1 MNITF
6 LIGNGFDLNLGL
18 HTKYTDFLKEYRS
31 EDGSEGRL
39 LSYFKNSIL
48 KDDFL
53 WSNAEEAFGVATK
66 QFKTDEYNAE
76 DYCNC
81 HEDFCNSL
89 AEYLSKQEQRLNY
102 TSLNDIIATTFA
114 KSILN
119 YKKGFRIDEKNVLI
133 QNEKS
138 YGQGFKFNF
147 INFNYTS
154 TLDQCASILNDAPQ
168 HLGFRNLTTGRYQ
181 NSIGEILHVH
191 GTIHKDM
198 VLGVNDVSQIADM
211 TLFNE
216 YDIEFLNEII
226 KQRTNEANEE
236 NTDRRVHELLQGS
249 DLIYIYGMST
259 GVTDKLWWERIC
271 DLMNKKKS
279 LHLII
284 HKFDAPEDRL
294 IRRTFRLYVKEK
306 RKEFVSYSNL
316 DEAIKT
322 ELQERIHIDN
332 TNIFEGL
339 KDLVN
344 NEANH
349 IEEGKQ
355 LQLV

>member
-18 HTKYTDFLKEYRS
+18 HTKYTDFLKEYRR
-31 EDGSEGRL
+31 EDSPAGTI
-39 LSYFKNSIL
+39 LSYFKTSIL
-48 KDDFL
+48 EDSIL
-53 WSNAEEAFGVATK
+53 WSNAEEAFGTATK
-66 QFKTDEYNAE
+66 QFKTDGYNAG
-76 DYCNC
+76 DFCDC

-89 AEYLSKQEQRLNY
+89 AQYLSKQEQRLNY
-102 TSLNDIIATTFA
+102 VSLNNIIASSFS
-114 KSILN
+114 KSIKN
-119 YKKGFRIDEKNVLI
+119 YKNGFRTEEKNILA
-133 QNEKS
+133 QNEKN

-154 TLDQCASILNDAPQ
+154 TLDKCASTLNDAPQ
-168 HLGFRNLTTGRYQ
+168 HLGYRNLASGRYQ

-191 GTIHKDM
+191 GTTHRDM
-198 VLGVNDVSQIADM
+198 VLGVNDPSQIADM
-211 TLFNE
+211 TLFNG

-236 NTDRRVHELLQGS
+236 NTDRRVYELLQAS

-271 DLMNKKKS
+271 DIMNKKKS

-306 RKEFVSYSNL
+306 RREFVSYSNL
-316 DEAIKT
+316 EENVKA
-322 ELQERIHIDN
+322 ELEERIHIDN

-339 KDLVN
+339 KGLVG

-349 IEEGKQ
+349 IEEKE
-355 LQLV
+355 LQTV